1 MSLVFSLIQH
11 LVLDVIFYTFF
22 ILKQISLRVI
32 VKGNKNVVV
41 LIKIIFIFFLFKWI
55 LNGRVK
61 NYPCYIFIEY
71 VLF

>member
-41 LIKIIFIFFLFKWI
+41 LIKIIFIFFLFK
-55 LNGRVK
+55 
-61 NYPCYIFIEY
+61 
-71 VLF
+71 